1 MSPLPIAIQAYR
13 ARLDRTFDLTASIGD
28 LELQAN
34 MTRHL
39 CVLTSGF
46 LEVAVT
52 EVLAEYA
59 TMRANPLVQRYVR
72 KNLDQFQNPK
82 LQKIVDLVS
91 RFDPAWGMVFSQRVT
106 AQQKDAVD
114 SIVANRHL
122 IAHGRQVGISLGNMR
137 EYYRGATQVVEVLA
151 AVCR

>member
-1 MSPLPIAIQAYR
+1 
-13 ARLDRTFDLTASIGD
+13 
-28 LELQAN
+28 